1 MIYPFA
7 IYLLLKFELGFK
19 IRGGFPGGYVVK
31 NPPTN
36 AGVAGEPGSIPG
48 SEGSSGGGND
58 NLLQY
63 SCLEN
68 PMDRGDW
75 WVPVHGAAKSQI

>member
-19 IRGGFPGGYVVK
+19 IRDGFPGGYVVK

-63 SCLEN
+63 SFLED
-68 PMDRGDW
+68 PKDRGALW
-75 WVPVHGAAKSQI
+75 ATVYGITKSQT